1 MIIEKF
7 LFQDIVLFVDPYAS
21 IAKNIKSIIRGGFKL
36 CDDACNILTDTPVT
50 VFIT

>member
-36 CDDACNILTDTPVT
+36 CDDDRYACDSFYYVT
-50 VFIT
+50 